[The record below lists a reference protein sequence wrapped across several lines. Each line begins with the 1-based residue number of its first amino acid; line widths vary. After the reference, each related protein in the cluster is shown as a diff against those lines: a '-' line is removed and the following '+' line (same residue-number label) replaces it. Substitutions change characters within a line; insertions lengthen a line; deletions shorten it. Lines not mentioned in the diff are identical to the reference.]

1 MLHNNT
7 VHAFYD
13 AVALLKYSIVRNTY
27 PAGSNYNATMY
38 AIVHKSAIMCEGPT
52 GAKYDRV
59 KVLQDL
65 GYHVT
70 IMGSPI
76 GKNLLQSYVK
86 DHIDS
91 DAGDRDFMRLRS
103 LTFDNHPAVGKFLV
117 LIQEVCASS
126 SV

>member
-1 MLHNNT
+1 
-7 VHAFYD
+7 
-13 AVALLKYSIVRNTY
+13 
-27 PAGSNYNATMY
+27 MY
-38 AIVHKSAIMCEGPT
+38 AIVDPSAIRCNGPD
-52 GAKYDRV
+52 GDQYDRV
-59 KVLQDL
+59 SVLQDL

-76 GKNLLQSYVK
+76 AKKNLQDYVK